1 MYSCT
6 VYSSEQPYSVVMKK
20 LYTLKYHKKCYFLIK
35 HIFLLKRKITNPR
48 DECRISG
55 KNLFLVSFRANKNL
69 YRILDFSRE
78 NELRNLRMEINEIEG
93 EPWEIG
99 ERMEEIA
106 NRHTGNEAQ
115 VYDNDDDDENEP
127 DEDNDDDENDKED
140 NDQDNDNDQDDDNDP
155 EDDNDQDDENESNE
169 DQSDQINGSR
179 LIENIFFEPPEDDD
193 QLSMNPKEQVLN
205 F

>member
-1 MYSCT
+1 M
-6 VYSSEQPYSVVMKK
+6 
-20 LYTLKYHKKCYFLIK
+20 
-35 HIFLLKRKITNPR
+35 LKRKITNPR

-78 NELRNLRMEINEIEG
+78 NELRNLKMEINEIED

-99 ERMEEIA
+99 EGMEEIA
-106 NRHTGNEAQ
+106 NRHEG
-115 VYDNDDDDENEP
+115 DENEP

-140 NDQDNDNDQDDDNDP
+140 NDQDNDNDQDYDNDP

-193 QLSMNPKEQVLN
+193 PKEQVLN
-205 F
+205 FF